1 MASGSGSAAGLKISV
16 WRERVEHPC
25 AVQWS
30 LVYKRV
36 KVRYNIMNRFV
47 HITLHVLC
55 ASYSKGVNVDNQKVK
70 VFRQTNKW
78 GLTAACVVACLLLM
92 PVFGVGVMLPQVLSA
107 VPVLLLAMLGYAGPV
122 SAAVCSAI
130 LVSVPTMIFGV
141 WGGISA
147 LLLIVPTVLVS
158 AIMLE
163 REQPFWQCVAAGAV
177 TEFASMG
184 AVVALLSVLAGND
197 VVSALGVMLEDMMAA
212 SGAMGDTM
220 LTLFMQMGLISAP
233 EGVDLGGM
241 MALDPQLKSELLNS
255 IVIMMDSVLRLE
267 LPMQMATGS
276 VAAGLLGQAVLRKG
290 MLHRGVKV
298 AYPRLKTWR
307 VPKGWGRIL
316 GGTLAVLYLLSA
328 LVPRSMTTMFYV
340 FNGVFDQVFSL
351 QGIAALCYMLDEHG
365 KSQRWQRLVFVAG
378 YFFLGSMAVMV
389 GIFDQAMDFAH
400 RREKLDEE
408 ENPFDPR
415 RSA

>member
-1 MASGSGSAAGLKISV
+1 M
-16 WRERVEHPC
+16 
-25 AVQWS
+25 
-30 LVYKRV
+30 
-36 KVRYNIMNRFV
+36 
-47 HITLHVLC
+47 
-55 ASYSKGVNVDNQKVK
+55 DNQKVK

-298 AYPRLKTWR
+298 EYPRLKTWR
-307 VPKGWGRIL
+307 VPKGWGMIL

-328 LVPRSMTTMFYV
+328 LVPKSMTTMFYV

-378 YFFLGSMAVMV
+378 YFLLGSMAVMV

-415 RSA
+415 RNV